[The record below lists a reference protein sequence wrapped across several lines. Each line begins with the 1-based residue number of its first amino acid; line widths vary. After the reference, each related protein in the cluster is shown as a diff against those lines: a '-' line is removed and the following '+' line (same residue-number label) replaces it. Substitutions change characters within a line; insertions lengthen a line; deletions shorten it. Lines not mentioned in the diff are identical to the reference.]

1 MANNTPAPIPVPT
14 DPEVAGLLVIGELI
28 ETVTTCFSDYAKC
41 HEQEITERQRISAC
55 LAAATKQIEAKKAI
69 SMEIINRSFNE
80 RKDLYDRAQ
89 KTMDL
94 ALERGDIE
102 MLKASQNFILQV
114 YQGSPDAGR
123 LIGDM
128 LSSLPSI

>member
-69 SMEIINRSFNE
+69 SMEICKFRVIKSTCTEFPVH
-80 RKDLYDRAQ
+80 LH
-89 KTMDL
+89 
-94 ALERGDIE
+94 G
-102 MLKASQNFILQV
+102 
-114 YQGSPDAGR
+114 
-123 LIGDM
+123 
-128 LSSLPSI
+128 